1 MKIENQILSDEEIK
15 ILIALAREAEGK
27 GYKANRA
34 LCKKL
39 CRRFDTFVVNLT
51 EGTLEID
58 GVTYTIEHISFLE

>member
-1 MKIENQILSDEEIK
+1 MKIENQVLSDEEIK
-15 ILIALAREAEGK
+15 ILIALVSKAEDK

-39 CRRFDTFVVNLT
+39 SRRFDTFVVNLT

-58 GVTYTIEHISFLE
+58 GVTYTIEHVSFLK